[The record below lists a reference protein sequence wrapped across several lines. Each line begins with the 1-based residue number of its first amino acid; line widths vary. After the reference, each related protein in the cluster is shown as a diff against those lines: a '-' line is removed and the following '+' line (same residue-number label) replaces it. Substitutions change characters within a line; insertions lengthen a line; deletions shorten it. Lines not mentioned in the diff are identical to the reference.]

1 MCWTPTLIG
10 HKYIANKEACRVTG
24 TLPCIRNGINCDE
37 ALYDYTRTLHTLRL
51 LHMLHTL
58 LTLHMLHTLRRLHV
72 LQTLPTLHML
82 HTL

>member
-37 ALYDYTRTLHTLRL
+37 ALYDYTRT
-51 LHMLHTL
+51 
-58 LTLHMLHTLRRLHV
+58 
-72 LQTLPTLHML
+72 
-82 HTL
+82 